1 MTALAPD
8 RLGLVMALAR
18 QLGRRPSSNE
28 VRELL
33 GCGRATANGLLDE
46 LDRVAPAS
54 APAGPA
60 SAAVSLAPRSYTLSD
75 QGQATGPQVAPQ
87 RPGAAP
93 LPTWQTSALHTGH
106 RSGWRR
112 LLPFGPPAQPA
123 AEVARTVASAP
134 PVHRGWL
141 LLLALPAI
149 VAVWGGWVGL
159 GGLAGFGPVHLL
171 PGILDH
177 FTINLAVTLPAG
189 MEAYAVI
196 GLRVW
201 LSSRTRTKRTRS
213 FAAWSTCS
221 ALAIGCSGQVAYHV
235 LARPVTGAPMFITV
249 CVACLPVVVLGMGA
263 ALFHMVGDDQR
274 DAEHADREAADG
286 AGSVPAALAHS
297 REANGPGCDAA

>member
-1 MTALAPD
+1 MTAVVPD
-8 RLGLVMALAR
+8 RLDRVMELAR
-18 QLGRRPSSNE
+18 TLGRRPSSNE
-28 VRELL
+28 IRDLL
-33 GCGRATANGLLDE
+33 ACGRTTANALLAE
-46 LDRVAPAS
+46 LDQVAPQPAH
-54 APAGPA
+54 AGPA
-60 SAAVSLAPRSYTLSD
+60 PATISPSPDPHPVADLL
-75 QGQATGPQVAPQ
+75 QATGPPVARRRPEVATAPAEPTGALPQ
-87 RPGAAP
+87 RGGRNS
-93 LPTWQTSALHTGH
+93 Q
-106 RSGWRR
+106 R
-112 LLPFGPPAQPA
+112 LVPVGPPVQPA
-123 AEVARTVASAP
+123 HQEVAQAAAAAP

-159 GGLAGFGPVHLL
+159 GGLAGFGPVRLL

-201 LSSRTRTKRTRS
+201 LSSRTRTKRTRR

-274 DAEHADREAADG
+274 DTKRPE
-286 AGSVPAALAHS
+286 
-297 REANGPGCDAA
+297 

>member
-1 MTALAPD
+1 MTAVVPD
-8 RLGLVMALAR
+8 RLGLVMELAR

-28 VRELL
+28 IRELL
-33 GCGRATANGLLDE
+33 TCGRATANTLLAD
-46 LDRVAPAS
+46 LDQVS
-54 APAGPA
+54 AQSVQPGPEPEG
-60 SAAVSLAPRSYTLSD
+60 VSLSSARYTTAD
-75 QGQATGPQVAPQ
+75 QGRATGAQVAP
-87 RPGAAP
+87 RWTEAARVPTERTVALP
-93 LPTWQTSALHTGH
+93 LDGRWNWQ
-106 RSGWRR
+106 R
-112 LLPFGPPAQPA
+112 LLPFGPPARSAHQA
-123 AEVARTVASAP
+123 ARTPASAP
-134 PVHRGWL
+134 PVQRGWL

-189 MEAYAVI
+189 MEVYAVI

-201 LSSRTRTKRTRS
+201 LSSRTRTIRTRT

-249 CVACLPVVVLGMGA
+249 CVACLPVVILGMGA

-274 DAEHADREAADG
+274 DAEQAELAAADDG
-286 AGSVPAALAHS
+286 PSLPA
-297 REANGPGCDAA
+297 RPVK